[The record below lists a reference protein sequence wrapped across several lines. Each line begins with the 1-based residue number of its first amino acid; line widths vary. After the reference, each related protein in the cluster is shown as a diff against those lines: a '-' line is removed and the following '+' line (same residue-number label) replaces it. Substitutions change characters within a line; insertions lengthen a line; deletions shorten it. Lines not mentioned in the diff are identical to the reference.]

1 MGAAGR
7 MRHPSSFTHC
17 GGMSFGRSRQVK
29 CVILLLFSSSFLF
42 FYNYTGSE
50 NNLDHPI
57 SFMSWPSGM
66 RGKKTQSKN
75 KPESAKNG
83 SEGKNEVKPV
93 CQPCC
98 YPCCSEIKP
107 KLTAEPLTLI
117 WTHLEYEIKP
127 LRPSLSACAADGC
140 TTRPCMSRLTRPVRT
155 SAVNFPTLSRFTHS
169 SSPLNES
176 ANHPMQPTSQTMLYV
191 WHGKI
196 MLGYFRCRGRLR
208 LNQYSFIK
216 SSTFPSELRMS
227 GLDSHFF

>member
-1 MGAAGR
+1 MAVRNA
-7 MRHPSSFTHC
+7 
-17 GGMSFGRSRQVK
+17 RQ
-29 CVILLLFSSSFLF
+29 
-42 FYNYTGSE
+42 
-50 NNLDHPI
+50 
-57 SFMSWPSGM
+57 
-66 RGKKTQSKN
+66 KN
-75 KPESAKNG
+75 AIKWER
-83 SEGKNEVKPV
+83 VKPV
-93 CQPCC
+93 CHPCC

-127 LRPSLSACAADGC
+127 RRPLLSACAADGC

-155 SAVNFPTLSRFTHS
+155 SAVNFPALSRFAHS

-227 GLDSHFF
+227 GLESHFFFFSVCFAGHWQCRVRRAGPFAVF